1 MPNESR
7 PPNKQQPLELI
18 PDFPYE
24 SRHEFVEKL
33 AYKLWAQ
40 RGALSV
46 HRTST
51 GSQRNEPCMRRYL
64 RRG

>member
-1 MPNESR
+1 MADESR
-7 PPNKQQPLELI
+7 PLDKRQPLELV

-33 AYKLWAQ
+33 AYSCGS
-40 RGALSV
+40 RGDALSV

-51 GSQRNEPCMRRYL
+51 GSQQNKLCMRR
-64 RRG
+64 